1 MLRLEEVLC
10 HSNVFPLPWCVDHTP
25 VPRVSSDSKHP
36 EPYATQPLRFV
47 QKKISLFRFT
57 NLRVSIDFIKK
68 QINYL
73 YVFIIVLNAYLS
85 HENSCVIKQW

>member
-1 MLRLEEVLC
+1 MDWYCCCVCVEGGGGWGGMLLNHYVL
-10 HSNVFPLPWCVDHTP
+10 W
-25 VPRVSSDSKHP
+25 K
-36 EPYATQPLRFV
+36 
-47 QKKISLFRFT
+47 KKITLFRFT

-68 QINYL
+68 QINYF